1 MRNER
6 VCDLFSALMDWI
18 FPRIKHVPFSQTA
31 LIRVQLMKSGIL
43 VLSGKIIV
51 KSYFSWDA
59 KSTGIFELF
68 FMFNG
73 TCHFIS
79 EISEISQLF
88 LAIPLVN
95 VKCCALKEVHG
106 SLTLDM
112 GMTNNSFLAVW
123 GAVEYMDSKLNI
135 SGKSWVCLIE

>member
-1 MRNER
+1 MTIKNIDAVRNER

-18 FPRIKHVPFSQTA
+18 FPHIKNVPFLQTV
-31 LIRVQLMKSGIL
+31 LICVQLMKSGIL

-68 FMFNG
+68 VMFNG
-73 TCHFIS
+73 TCHF
-79 EISEISQLF
+79 ISEISQLF

-95 VKCCALKEVHG
+95 VKCCALKEVH
-106 SLTLDM
+106 SSRNLDV
-112 GMTNNSFLAVW
+112 GMTNNSFL
-123 GAVEYMDSKLNI
+123 ETMDTPCRM
-135 SGKSWVCLIE
+135 GCC